1 MSSRVRLS
9 AAQALD
15 APPSLATTTD
25 AAPLLPAPLP
35 SPLRDDETGADAALD
50 DPVLNETKDPMNA
63 LWSFAGHRLRE
74 LQPADRNV
82 SGAADSSGSGL
93 SRGADDEGFPVL
105 YGSCGRDK
113 RYARCS
119 VCYFRGKRCN
129 SAHYCACCQR
139 PVCIRPRVYPG
150 ETHAKICWN
159 VLHMD
164 ADMVQ
169 RVEKKKRKLRTMT
182 PSLAA
187 RDNGVVVKEDASLV
201 EDPPQQ
207 HTL

>member
-1 MSSRVRLS
+1 M
-9 AAQALD
+9 AD
-15 APPSLATTTD
+15 D
-25 AAPLLPAPLP
+25 AA
-35 SPLRDDETGADAALD
+35 GAAAALD

-93 SRGADDEGFPVL
+93 SRDTDDEGFPVL

-164 ADMVQ
+164 PDMVQ
-169 RVEKKKRKLRTMT
+169 RVEKKKRKLHAMT
-182 PSLAA
+182 PSPGG
-187 RDNGVVVKEDASLV
+187 RDTDVVVKEDASLA
-201 EDPPQQ
+201 EEPP
-207 HTL
+207 HVL